1 MFRSLKFAGAK
12 LSNAGE
18 HLKRGVL
25 SLVWPETS
33 PSFRNKGVFTLSFL
47 AKQSIPRPFTIRLAK
62 AQDDP
67 HIMHF
72 IREHFYCQEPLLKS
86 LKVTKSMANP
96 CLESRLCDH
105 LKDGFTMIAVENKD
119 NRIVGVAV
127 NQRNCVW
134 DGDLLKHK
142 ADSVKCDSLRKLF
155 YIWSI
160 VSTEPKLHEKYNT
173 DCIFEIAILAT
184 AREAQGQGIGYQ
196 LTVHSLNLA
205 RDLGFEVARMDCT
218 SEYSSRLAQRAGM
231 ECIWSVPYKHLVD
244 NAKKPVVKPE
254 VPHTH
259 IRVHATQLKP
269 TATTT
274 TTSKGLA

>member
-33 PSFRNKGVFTLSFL
+33 PSFRNKGVFTLS
-47 AKQSIPRPFTIRLAK
+47 SIPRPFTIRLAK

-173 DCIFEIAILAT
+173 DCIFENAHRGLLKLSEATPMVDVTIQTPVDQVDIQAMTSGISWMTSYILIDR
-184 AREAQGQGIGYQ
+184 RESI
-196 LTVHSLNLA
+196 
-205 RDLGFEVARMDCT
+205 VA
-218 SEYSSRLAQRAGM
+218 
-231 ECIWSVPYKHLVD
+231 H
-244 NAKKPVVKPE
+244 
-254 VPHTH
+254 
-259 IRVHATQLKP
+259 
-269 TATTT
+269 
-274 TTSKGLA
+274 

>member
-1 MFRSLKFAGAK
+1 
-12 LSNAGE
+12 
-18 HLKRGVL
+18 
-25 SLVWPETS
+25 
-33 PSFRNKGVFTLSFL
+33 
-47 AKQSIPRPFTIRLAK
+47 
-62 AQDDP
+62 
-67 HIMHF
+67 MHF

-173 DCIFEIAILAT
+173 DCIFEVGE
-184 AREAQGQGIGYQ
+184 RGIN
-196 LTVHSLNLA
+196 TCVTHCTK
-205 RDLGFEVARMDCT
+205 ARMRRKCCG
-218 SEYSSRLAQRAGM
+218 ER
-231 ECIWSVPYKHLVD
+231 WFH
-244 NAKKPVVKPE
+244 
-254 VPHTH
+254 
-259 IRVHATQLKP
+259 
-269 TATTT
+269 
-274 TTSKGLA
+274 